1 MLFRL
6 LLNKKS
12 KVQSNMYS
20 KMAYLY
26 IYKYLYKRRKNQDAI
41 YLLTIQLLLWRVVCG
56 GTGHSFIY
64 IVQKECGVLFLV
76 GLSF

>member
-41 YLLTIQLLLWRVVCG
+41 Y
-56 GTGHSFIY
+56 
-64 IVQKECGVLFLV
+64 
-76 GLSF
+76 